1 MPYPRLIEFTENYMQ
16 EKLRICDRAVGAFWP
31 RSPALSHWST
41 MMNLCLVGEGAQRV
55 GQNPIS
61 SRQRLALMYIME
73 AAIRR
78 AEDEV
83 RTAKPSEKD
92 QAATRMNE
100 ARSRA
105 RHPFGPFRP
114 FFGGFRSQACMQ
126 IIPEIPR
133 LMDLSRPEDRDTR

>member
-1 MPYPRLIEFTENYMQ
+1 MQ

-78 AEDEV
+78 AYIEEDGWFNEGEF
-83 RTAKPSEKD
+83 RRDSRWR
-92 QAATRMNE
+92 QA
-100 ARSRA
+100 S
-105 RHPFGPFRP
+105 
-114 FFGGFRSQACMQ
+114 GGRGAHG
-126 IIPEIPR
+126 
-133 LMDLSRPEDRDTR
+133 